1 MAKALIQKYD
11 PNGAN
16 PNALYNTL
24 VQAGALPLGT
34 PGGNAQ
40 YAVFNNGRSP
50 SASLGSA
57 SASST
62 PGYSQ
67 SSVYQPAYNV
77 NTTPTAGQNNP
88 AGLVPGALS
97 AVTPYQT
104 GVTTMA
110 TPGAITATQLGAPA
124 TVAMP
129 DPYGDL
135 SKIIPGLAGMN
146 AQAGSVIS
154 NDLSGRISPDVQRA
168 IQTGAAQF
176 GAAGG
181 MPGSVGQPGSL
192 YNFKDLATLGTTSD
206 AAQQRGLASYGDFL
220 KTISGT
226 QTVSP
231 GVQAGINEANAGAQ
245 NQVAATNA
253 ASLNNFSQFNQNLL
267 NNANQW
273 NAGALNQGSQFNA
286 AAGNAANTL
295 NVDIANRNSINAAAP
310 DPWLAL
316 NYGADLYTRNAAAV
330 AGQPYTSLFNAN
342 TANGGF
348 GGYANPASNVNPYQ
362 AYLAAHVAK
371 PWESTNPYQT
381 GYKSY

>member
-1 MAKALIQKYD
+1 MAKALIQKYN
-11 PNGAN
+11 PLGAN
-16 PNALYNTL
+16 PNALYNALYGT
-24 VQAGALPLGT
+24 LPLGT
-34 PGGNAQ
+34 AAGNAQ
-40 YAVFNNGRSP
+40 YAVFNG
-50 SASLGSA
+50 GM
-57 SASST
+57 T
-62 PGYSQ
+62 P
-67 SSVYQPAYNV
+67 ATYNV

-97 AVTPYQT
+97 AVTPYQA
-104 GVTTMA
+104 GVTT
-110 TPGAITATQLGAPA
+110 TPLPGALTAAQVGAPA

-154 NDLSGRISPDVQRA
+154 NDLSGRISQDVQRA

-176 GAAGG
+176 GTSGG

-206 AAQQRGLASYGDFL
+206 ANQQRGLASYGDFL

-231 GVQAGINEANAGAQ
+231 GVQAGVNEANAGAL
-245 NQVAATNA
+245 NRVGELNA
-253 ASLNNFSQFNQNLL
+253 ASLNNFGQFNTTMLAD
-267 NNANQW
+267 ANRY
-273 NAGALNQGSQFNA
+273 NTGAINTTALANA
-286 AAGNAANTL
+286 AAGNATNAL

-316 NYGADLYTRNAAAV
+316 NYNADLYARNSAAT
-330 AGQPYTSLFNAN
+330 AGKPYTSMFNPNTSTGQFGGFAN
-342 TANGGF
+342 TA
-348 GGYANPASNVNPYQ
+348 ASTVDPWT
-362 AYLAAHVAK
+362 AYLNKIAGQSNYG
-371 PWESTNPYQT
+371 STMNY
-381 GYKSY
+381 GYGAQGY

>member
-1 MAKALIQKYD
+1 MASILQKVTPYD
-11 PNGAN
+11 QWLMQAKNQWDPFAN
-16 PNALYNTL
+16 VYMGK
-24 VQAGALPLGT
+24 AGAIRT
-34 PGGNAQ
+34 A
-40 YAVFNNGRSP
+40 AAP
-50 SASLGSA
+50 SVSSA
-57 SASST
+57 TTQQA
-62 PGYSQ
+62 P
-67 SSVYQPAYNV
+67 YNV

-88 AGLVPGALS
+88 AGLVPGPLS
-97 AVTPYQT
+97 AVTPYQA

-110 TPGAITATQLGAPA
+110 TPGAITPSQLGAPA

-129 DPYGDL
+129 DPYADL
-135 SKIIPGLAGMN
+135 AKIIPGLAGMN

-168 IQTGAAQF
+168 IQTEAARF

-206 AAQQRGLASYGDFL
+206 ANQQRGLASYGDFL

-231 GVQAGINEANAGAQ
+231 GVQAGVNEANAGAI
-245 NQVAATNA
+245 NRVGELNA
-253 ASLNNFSQFNQNLL
+253 ASLNNFSQFNTNLL
-267 NNANQW
+267 AEANRW

-286 AAGNAANTL
+286 AAGNALAPL

-316 NYGADLYTRNAAAV
+316 NYNADLYARNSAAT
-330 AGQPYTSLFNAN
+330 AGKPYTSMFAPN
-342 TANGGF
+342 TVSGGF
-348 GGYANPASNVNPYQ
+348 GGFANPVANVDPWT
-362 AYLAAHVAK
+362 AYLNKVASQNK
-371 PWESTNPYQT
+371 YGSTLLS
-381 GYKSY
+381 GYGAPGFGG